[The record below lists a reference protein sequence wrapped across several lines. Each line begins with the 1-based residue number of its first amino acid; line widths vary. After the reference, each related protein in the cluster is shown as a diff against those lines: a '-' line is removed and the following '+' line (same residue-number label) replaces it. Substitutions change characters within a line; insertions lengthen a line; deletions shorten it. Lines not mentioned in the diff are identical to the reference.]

1 MMTIATPEPVIQPVD
16 QFAADLSKVCGR
28 FQVSPCPEVAE
39 ITSHVSLKKT
49 AGFDIASVGQNADR
63 IVRTRTDI
71 RRNPGDHFFLIL
83 QDKGE
88 ATLSQGEEA
97 AHLETG
103 DFFVVDSDQPTD
115 FRYSGRYSH
124 QLSLHLPR
132 DEQIRRFGDRIY
144 GGMKISHKDPLA
156 NAMRLVLASVIGA
169 NHDHGTHLSE
179 AFHSVFGAYLLNRA
193 LGTKGRPD
201 PHQLMI
207 QRATEVMAQFYR
219 DPDFGVHHLAD
230 RLGVS
235 LRSLQRSFQHA
246 DTTLQGRL
254 AKIRLDAAAH
264 MIRKRSHPSVAE
276 IAFACGYADLST
288 FHRHYK
294 ARFDQ
299 SPGAEMR
306 DRRRLQ

>member
-1 MMTIATPEPVIQPVD
+1 MIIATPEPAVQPVD
-16 QFAADLSKVCGR
+16 QFAEDLKTVCGR
-28 FQVSPCPEVAE
+28 FQVTPCPDVAE
-39 ITSHVSLKKT
+39 ITSHVSLKHA

-63 IVRTRTDI
+63 IVRTCADI
-71 RRNPGDHFFLIL
+71 RRNPRDHFFLIL
-83 QDKGE
+83 QDKGK
-88 ATLSQGEEA
+88 ATLSQGDVA

-103 DFFVVDSDQPTD
+103 DFFVVDSDEPTD
-115 FRYSGRYSH
+115 FRYKGRYSH

-132 DEQIRRFGDRIY
+132 EEQIRRFGNRIY

-156 NAMRLVLASVIGA
+156 NAMRSVLASVVDTDV
-169 NHDHGTHLSE
+169 DHGTHVSE
-179 AFHSVFGAYLLNRA
+179 AFYSVFGAYLLNRA
-193 LGTKGRPD
+193 LGTEGRLD
-201 PHQLMI
+201 PHQQMI
-207 QRATEVMAQFYR
+207 QRATETMAQFYR
-219 DPDFGVHHLAD
+219 DPDFSVHHLAD
-230 RLGVS
+230 KLGVS

-254 AKIRLDAAAH
+254 AKMRLDAAAH
-264 MIRKRSHPSVAE
+264 MIRKRLRPSVAE

-306 DRRRLQ
+306 DGRRLQ